1 MMYKV
6 IKKFAVQSNEGKLS
20 WYDVGDTVDKDVT
33 SRLSTHALPGLV
45 EPIKAKRKPRKSPT
59 KNK

>member
-1 MMYKV
+1 MYKV
-6 IKKFAVQSNEGKLS
+6 IKKFAVQDVLSSTLS
-20 WYDVGDTVDKDVT
+20 WHDVGETVGEDII